1 MENKEEVRTFLF
13 FEGIYDQVKRIEERL
28 GAEKA
33 LNFLKDIMEFGIY
46 DKKPSENSENWLYG
60 LEPIFKTIEISKNR
74 YKKSV
79 EAGKKGGRP
88 TANFNIYEA
97 AQMRKAGNAYSKIGA
112 HFGVSANTVK
122 KYVDKPKSFEDTLK
136 RLQKLSNFL
145 YFPSEIKSLIEKEE
159 FTEDEKSKL
168 IDFFESID

>member
-1 MENKEEVRTFLF
+1 
-13 FEGIYDQVKRIEERL
+13 
-28 GAEKA
+28 
-33 LNFLKDIMEFGIY
+33 
-46 DKKPSENSENWLYG
+46 
-60 LEPIFKTIEISKNR
+60 
-74 YKKSV
+74 
-79 EAGKKGGRP
+79 
-88 TANFNIYEA
+88 
-97 AQMRKAGNAYSKIGA
+97 MRKAGNAYSKIGA